1 MPPIGMREYDVG
13 DVVRTTATFKVGGV
27 LTDPTVLSFKF
38 KTPAGVT
45 TTKVYGIDI
54 EVVKDSVGVY
64 HYDVSL
70 SASGVWSYRWVS
82 TGTAAGASERKML
95 VKTSEF

>member
-1 MPPIGMREYDVG
+1 MAPIGMREYDVG
-13 DVVRTTATFKVGGV
+13 DVVRTTAKYRVSGV
-27 LTDPTVLSFKF
+27 LTDPTILSFKF

-45 TTKVYGIDI
+45 TTKVYGVDLD
-54 EVVKDSVGVY
+54 VVKDSVGVY

-70 SASGVWSYRWVS
+70 ATSGVWAYRWVS
-82 TGTAAGASERKML
+82 TGTAAGAVERKML